1 MGVCIYREA
10 WIMDKNEVKHVVVTV
25 LGNSE
30 GEICRGG

>member
-1 MGVCIYREA
+1 MYSEGSKD
-10 WIMDKNEVKHVVVTV
+10 MDGEMRPLVVTV

>member
-1 MGVCIYREA
+1 MYSTTGSED
-10 WIMDKNEVKHVVVTV
+10 MDGEMKPLIVTV